1 MYKFQAILGLIS
13 KALSN
18 IVLVICLPV
27 SLIVFVGSICLWQI
41 EQLINTIYGA
51 DTAQNIIDTMN
62 SGTDLVKILTY
73 VGLGLFIFI
82 LCIYVIFIIAIVI
95 KISLYKSIS
104 GFVVARSKELR
115 NIELNKAQEKL
126 DKYRYYE

>member
-27 SLIVFVGSICLWQI
+27 SLIVFIGSICLWQI